1 MNEPEEHPSGSN
13 DALHGELHGI
23 VGHLTAPEDLAERVE
38 SGARR
43 RRTVRWSV
51 ACSVVLI
58 AAGTGIGVAASAGS
72 GTSGS
77 VPEYTSSIKLPSCDP
92 QVGAYKLGAVFQAGQ
107 GSANGGALVPGTPV
121 AVVICRYA
129 GFDEPQAQGDLAAQA
144 KLTSSSQLAPLLAA
158 MDKSQFNAP
167 DDMGCPADNLDT
179 AVLEFVYANKTPDV
193 DVYYDMGCRTFRA
206 EAGQYIARVDVRP
219 YIAQWTGNWSTAT
232 SQ

>member
-1 MNEPEEHPSGSN
+1 MNEPEEHPS
-13 DALHGELHGI
+13 ALHGALHGI
-23 VGHLTAPEDLAERVE
+23 VGHLTAPEDLAKRVE
-38 SGARR
+38 SVARR
-43 RRTVRWSV
+43 RRTIWWSV

-58 AAGTGIGVAASAGS
+58 AAGTGAGIAATAGS
-72 GTSGS
+72 GTGGS
-77 VPEYTSSIKLPSCDP
+77 VPEYTSGMKLPGCDR
-92 QVGAYKLGAVFQAGQ
+92 QVGSYKLGAVFQAGQ
-107 GSANGGALVPGTPV
+107 GSANGGPLVPGTPV

-144 KLTSSSQLAPLLAA
+144 ELTSSSRLAPLLAA

-219 YIAQWTGNWSTAT
+219 YIEQWTGNWSATA
-232 SQ
+232 SRSAG